1 MSAAAGPARLQK
13 VLAELGLASRREAEQ
28 WIRAG
33 RVSVNGQ
40 PAVLGQRVGASDHL
54 SLDGRSIRQRVIAG
68 HAPVLLCHRSPGIP
82 LLPKIDQGAALADQ
96 LPRRA
101 GRRFISVSPMPL
113 IDGGLELLTADGA
126 MAARL
131 QRAVHDL
138 SSEFS
143 VRVRGELSELQRDGV
158 LEGLLDR
165 GTPLRVRR
173 IDAAGGEGMNR
184 WYQLEAVGASGNLV
198 RQLLE
203 RLGIT
208 VSRVLR
214 IKLGPLALERT
225 LPRGRWRELSEA
237 EVQALLSPPAPDNPD
252 SGRLR
257 RGRPAR
263 ATKDTG

>member
-1 MSAAAGPARLQK
+1 LNKDRL
-13 VLAELGLASRREAEQ
+13 
-28 WIRAG
+28 
-33 RVSVNGQ
+33 
-40 PAVLGQRVGASDHL
+40 
-54 SLDGRSIRQRVIAG
+54 
-68 HAPVLLCHRSPGIP
+68 
-82 LLPKIDQGAALADQ
+82 
-96 LPRRA
+96 
-101 GRRFISVSPMPL
+101 
-113 IDGGLELLTADGA
+113 
-126 MAARL
+126 ARL

-138 SSEFS
+138 ASEFS

>member
-1 MSAAAGPARLQK
+1 MSAAAAPARLQK

-40 PAVLGQRVGASDHL
+40 PAVLGQRVGAGDQL
-54 SLDGRSIRQRVIAG
+54 SLDGRSIRQRAMSR

-82 LLPKIDQGAALADQ
+82 LLPKIDRGTALAEQ

-113 IDGGLELLTADGA
+113 VDGGLEVLTADGG

-138 SSEFS
+138 ASEFS
-143 VRVRGELSELQRDGV
+143 VRVRGELSEAQRAGALQ
-158 LEGLLDR
+158 GLLDR
-165 GTPLRVRR
+165 GTPLRVRH
-173 IDAAGGEGMNR
+173 IDSAGGEGMNR
-184 WYQLEAVGASGNLV
+184 WYQLEAVGASGNHV

-214 IKLGPLALERT
+214 TRLGPLALERT

-237 EVQALLSPPAPDNPD
+237 ELQGLLSPPVPDNPD
-252 SGRLR
+252 SDPSR

-263 ATKDTG
+263 AATDKD